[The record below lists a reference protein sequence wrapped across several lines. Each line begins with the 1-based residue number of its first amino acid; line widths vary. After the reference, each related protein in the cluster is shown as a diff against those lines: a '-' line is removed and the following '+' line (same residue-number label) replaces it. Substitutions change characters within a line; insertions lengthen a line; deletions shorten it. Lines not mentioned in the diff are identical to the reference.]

1 MSRRFS
7 WGGYFLRL
15 LFAVVLVFA
24 TYNPMGYSLFHWI
37 RSQATSDASSE
48 KWALLVLCGIVVL
61 IGWVIFI
68 RATFRSLGAFGTILA
83 VAFFGALIW
92 LVLTLVPIPE
102 DNQDLIV
109 YLIQFG
115 LAGVLSAGLS
125 WSHVRRRLTGQFD
138 VDETDID

>member
-24 TYNPMGYSLFHWI
+24 TYNPTGYSFLHWL
-37 RSQATSDASSE
+37 RNQSMEASNE
-48 KWALLVLCGIVVL
+48 ILALMALIGIVIV

-68 RATFRSLGAFGTILA
+68 RATYRSLGAFGTVLA

-92 LVLTLVPIPE
+92 AILVLVPVPR
-102 DNQDLIV
+102 DNRDLIV
-109 YLIQFG
+109 YLIELG

-125 WSHVRRRLTGQFD
+125 WSHVRRRLSGQLD
-138 VDETDID
+138 VDETDM

>member
-1 MSRRFS
+1 MSTRFS

-15 LFAVVLVFA
+15 LFAIFIVFA
-24 TYNPMGYSLFHWI
+24 TYNPLGYSLYHWI
-37 RSQATSDASSE
+37 RAQAASSTSSE
-48 KWALLVLCGIVVL
+48 MWALLALCGIVVL
-61 IGWVIFI
+61 VGWVIFI
-68 RATFRSLGAFGTILA
+68 RATYRSLGPFGTVLA

-92 LVLTLVPIPE
+92 LVLSVIPIPE
-102 DNQDLIV
+102 GNENLIV

-138 VDETDID
+138 VDETDM

>member
-15 LFAVVLVFA
+15 LFAIVLVFA
-24 TYNPMGYSLFHWI
+24 TYNPTGYSFFHWLQ
-37 RSQATSDASSE
+37 SQATSEASTE
-48 KWALLVLCGIVVL
+48 KWALLVFCGIVVL

-68 RATFRSLGAFGTILA
+68 RATYRSLGAFGTVLA

-92 LVLTLVPIPE
+92 VVLSVLPIPKDNQTLV
-102 DNQDLIV
+102 V

-138 VDETDID
+138 VDETDME

>member
-1 MSRRFS
+1 MSKRFS

-15 LFAVVLVFA
+15 LFAIILVFA

-37 RSQATSDASSE
+37 RNQAAASTSNE
-48 KWALLVLCGIVVL
+48 MWALLVLCGIVVL

-68 RATFRSLGAFGTILA
+68 RATYRSLGAFGTLLA

-92 LVLTLVPIPE
+92 VLLVLVPMPE
-102 DNQDLIV
+102 DNQVLIV

-125 WSHVRRRLTGQFD
+125 WSHVRRRLSGQFD
-138 VDETDID
+138 VDETDM